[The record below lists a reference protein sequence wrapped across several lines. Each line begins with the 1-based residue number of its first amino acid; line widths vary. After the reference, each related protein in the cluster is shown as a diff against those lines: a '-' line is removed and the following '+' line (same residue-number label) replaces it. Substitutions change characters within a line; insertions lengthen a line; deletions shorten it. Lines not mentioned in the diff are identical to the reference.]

1 MKNVNE
7 KVDAALLKQTLT
19 RFGKLKYFDVNR
31 PKVRTLIFTTT
42 PWLCIIDR

>member
-7 KVDAALLKQTLT
+7 KVDAGLLKQTLT

-31 PKVRTLIFTTT
+31 PKVRFPILQRPF
-42 PWLCIIDR
+42 PMFFF

>member
-7 KVDAALLKQTLT
+7 KVDAGLLKQTLT

-31 PKVRTLIFTTT
+31 PKVRLTT
-42 PWLCIIDR
+42 PSLVFQINV